1 MSFALCQKNA
11 TCSDWLPFGRGVYV
25 TVVDRHDFSLFRS
38 RRFHS
43 TSRLNNLIAH
53 LMFNRM
59 VEQQASPLDRV
70 FGALSDPTRRAMLRR
85 LAGGT
90 RTVGELAEP
99 FDMSFAAAAKHVK
112 VLEEAG
118 LLSRTIEGRT
128 HRCRIEAGPL
138 AQADRWLTYYERF
151 WSLRLDDLEQA
162 LVRESRKRSRK

>member
-1 MSFALCQKNA
+1 ML
-11 TCSDWLPFGRGVYV
+11 
-25 TVVDRHDFSLFRS
+25 
-38 RRFHS
+38 
-43 TSRLNNLIAH
+43 
-53 LMFNRM
+53 NRM
-59 VEQQASPLDRV
+59 VERQSPALDRV

-118 LLSRTIEGRT
+118 LLSRTIEGRS

-138 AQADRWLTYYERF
+138 AQVDRWLDYYQRF
-151 WSLRLDDLEQA
+151 WSLRLDDLERA
-162 LVRESRKRSRK
+162 LVRNSRKRRRK

>member
-1 MSFALCQKNA
+1 
-11 TCSDWLPFGRGVYV
+11 
-25 TVVDRHDFSLFRS
+25 
-38 RRFHS
+38 
-43 TSRLNNLIAH
+43 
-53 LMFNRM
+53 MFNLM
-59 VEQQASPLDRV
+59 VGQRSAALDRV

-118 LLSRTIEGRT
+118 LLSRTIEGRS
-128 HRCRIEAGPL
+128 HRCRIEPGPL
-138 AQADRWLTYYERF
+138 GKADRWLAYYQRF

-162 LVRESRKRSRK
+162 LVRHSRKRSRK